1 MFAQIMSMKWDKM
14 NRFSVA
20 NNDLTSITDGTKVV
34 FPNAYTSDESKA
46 NNYDPLISLQ
56 DHHHQYMNPSSLV
69 LQSNNFLNRH
79 IK

>member
-1 MFAQIMSMKWDKM
+1 MFAKIMFIKCDKM
-14 NRFSVA
+14 NRFFVA

-34 FPNAYTSDESKA
+34 FPHAYTSDESKA

-56 DHHHQYMNPSSLV
+56 DHHQYMNSSSLV